1 MLNLVALFVNKIS
14 KADIFAEWFH
24 AFIHT
29 TITLSIDT
37 LSKIATSS
45 VAQIVEKDS

>member
-14 KADIFAEWFH
+14 KTEIFAECFP
-24 AFIHT
+24 AFIPT
-29 TITLSIDT
+29 TITVSIDT

-45 VAQIVEKDS
+45 VAQIVENNS